1 MNTEMTAKFSASVL
15 AFYPQNMIDDG
26 SYGDSLPGDLIELT
40 APELAEYWKQTPP
53 TGKIL
58 GSKKGRPMWVDAPA
72 PTKEELIYQA
82 ESRKQVL
89 IAEATIVI
97 APLQDAVDLG
107 MATPEEESALK
118 EWKEYRVLLSRV
130 DTSLGADVVWPT
142 PPASLAR

>member
-15 AFYPQNMIDDG
+15 AFYPQNMIDDD
-26 SYGDSLPGDLIELT
+26 SYGDNLPDDLIELT
-40 APELAEYWKQTPP
+40 VTELAEYWKQTPP

-82 ESRKQVL
+82 ESRKQML
-89 IAEATIVI
+89 IAEATVVI

-107 MATPEEESALK
+107 MVTPEEESALK
-118 EWKEYRVLLSRV
+118 EWKEYRVLLNRV
-130 DTSLGADVVWPT
+130 DTSTAPDIIWPVK
-142 PPASLAR
+142 PEV